1 MKEHFTK
8 RTIEAQCWCNKC
20 FRNTMHRIDNGRKGP
35 CLTCMERLEKQ
46 HSQLTLLKPVPEEEQ
61 LELFK

>member
-1 MKEHFTK
+1 
-8 RTIEAQCWCNKC
+8 
-20 FRNTMHRIDNGRKGP
+20 MHRIDNGRKGP